1 MPAPEPRVL
10 LRGGHVLTPGRDDA
24 TALAVEGGTV
34 RWVGRDDDAA
44 AWTADAT
51 EVVELDGALVT
62 PGFVDAHVHLA
73 STGLAQRGVDLTTAR
88 SGREALDLL
97 TAHVRAHGADV
108 VVIGHGWDDSTW
120 PDDRPTRAQLDHV
133 LQGRIGYLSRIDSHS
148 ALVSSSLVDADPSI
162 VTSAGWRDDGW
173 VERDAH
179 HRCRLAL
186 DAAIPATQ
194 RREAIGRALG
204 SAAAAGLVSVHELGA
219 PHLSE
224 ETDFAVVASLLA
236 ERPLPEVVGYW
247 GEPEAWELAERHGLA
262 GLAGDL
268 CCDGAVGSRTA
279 ALLEPYADD
288 AGSGHLY
295 LERDEVA
302 AHVVACTGRGLQAG
316 FHVIGDAAV
325 ATVLAGFADAAE
337 VVGLDVLRA
346 ARHRLEHLELVDVAA
361 VAEVARLGLHASV
374 QPCFDST
381 WGGPG
386 GLYER
391 RLGTAR
397 ALRMNP
403 FAELAAAGVPLAFG
417 SDAPVTPFGAWPAV
431 RAAVEHRTPGQGIG
445 LDAAIAAH
453 TVAGWRAARRDDGHG
468 VLAVGHPASYAVWDA
483 PEGVTSA
490 GAWEAARAT
499 CRLPAP
505 VCRTTVHD
513 GRVLH
518 DSTG

>member
-1 MPAPEPRVL
+1 MPDALPRVL
-10 LRGGHVLTPGRDDA
+10 LRGGHVMTPGRDDA

-34 RWVGRDDDAA
+34 RWVGRDDDAGP
-44 AWTADAT
+44 WLADAT
-51 EVVELDGALVT
+51 EVVQLDGALVT

-73 STGLAQRGVDLTTAR
+73 STGLAQRGVDLTTAA

-97 TAHVRAHGADV
+97 TAHVRAHGADA

-120 PDDRPTRAQLDHV
+120 PDARPTRAQLDHV
-133 LQGRIGYLSRIDSHS
+133 LQGRIGYLSRVDSHS
-148 ALVSSSLVDADPSI
+148 ALVSTALVDADPGI
-162 VTSAGWRDDGW
+162 ATSAGWRADGW

-186 DAAIPATQ
+186 DAAIPASQ
-194 RREAIGRALG
+194 RREALERALR
-204 SAAAAGLVSVHELGA
+204 SAASAGLVSVHELGA
-219 PHLSE
+219 PHLSLE
-224 ETDFAVVASLLA
+224 SDFDVVASLAA
-236 ERPLPEVVGYW
+236 EQPLPEVVGYW
-247 GEPEAWELAERHGLA
+247 GEADAWDLAARHGLA

-288 AGSGHLY
+288 PGSGHLY
-295 LERDEVA
+295 LAPDEVA
-302 AHVVACTGRGLQAG
+302 AHVVACTRRGLQAG
-316 FHVIGDAAV
+316 FHVIGDRAV
-325 ATVLAGFADAAE
+325 ATVLTGIARAAE
-337 VVGLDVLRA
+337 TVGLDAVRA
-346 ARHRLEHLELVDVAA
+346 ARHRLEHLELVDAAA

-397 ALRMNP
+397 AVRMNP

-431 RAAVEHRTPGQGIG
+431 RAAVEHRTPGQSIP
-445 LDAAIAAH
+445 LAAAIEAH
-453 TVAGWRAARRDDGHG
+453 TVAGWAAARRDDGHG
-468 VLAVGHPASYAVWDA
+468 VLAAGHPASYAVWDRPA
-483 PEGVTSA
+483 GVTSDGTGDA
-490 GAWEAARAT
+490 VRAT
-499 CRLPAP
+499 CELPAP
-505 VCRTTVHD
+505 LCRATVHD
-513 GRVLH
+513 GRTLH
-518 DSTG
+518 VATG